1 MKSKSLHTLI
11 LGILLPVLWITATN
25 SASGQQLIPLPNQV
39 TRHEGAFTITS
50 QTVLVTHEFK
60 DLANYLNDHIEQ
72 LCGFRLAVV
81 THAPDTNYISLR
93 KNQHLTHEAYSLAV
107 TPVQSSSEEGSWWRL
122 LWSADPVSAYAFGS
136 ICKARFSN
144 SRLTTQHYVIT
155 TACRD
160 YCRCP
165 SLCISRSHAWCV
177 SHFFTKEQVMQ
188 YLDWMSR
195 HKLNCFHWHLT
206 DDNGWRIEIK
216 NTHF

>member
-1 MKSKSLHTLI
+1 MLNDSVSKENRTCCMKSKSLHTLI

-25 SASGQQLIPLPNQV
+25 SASSQQLIPQPNQV
-39 TRHEGAFTITS
+39 TRHEGTFTITS

-60 DLANYLNDHIEQ
+60 DLANYINDHIEQ

-81 THAPDTNYISLR
+81 SHAPDTNYISLR
-93 KNQHLTHEAYSLAV
+93 KNQHLTHE
-107 TPVQSSSEEGSWWRL
+107 
-122 LWSADPVSAYAFGS
+122 ADPVSAYAFGS

-165 SLCISRSHAWCV
+165 SLCISRSHA
-177 SHFFTKEQVMQ
+177 
-188 YLDWMSR
+188 
-195 HKLNCFHWHLT
+195 
-206 DDNGWRIEIK
+206 
-216 NTHF
+216 